1 MKRRDQVLAYA
12 VLLLALVAVTY
23 AVCRPRGPG
32 GSTVHVTVSQ
42 VPEPVETPAPEPPP
56 DVVVEDEQPEP
67 PCEGLGEDASL
78 RCVLD
83 TPVDAVHWSLEPFSA
98 ATLDRAERAAR
109 RQRVGA

>member
-1 MKRRDQVLAYA
+1 VKRRDQVLAYA

-42 VPEPVETPAPEPPP
+42 VPEPVETPAPDSMP
-56 DVVVEDEQPEP
+56 VVVEDERPEP

-83 TPVDAVHWSLEPFSA
+83 TPEDAARWSLEPFSG
-98 ATLDRAERAAR
+98 ATLDKAERAAR
-109 RQRVGA
+109 RQREGA